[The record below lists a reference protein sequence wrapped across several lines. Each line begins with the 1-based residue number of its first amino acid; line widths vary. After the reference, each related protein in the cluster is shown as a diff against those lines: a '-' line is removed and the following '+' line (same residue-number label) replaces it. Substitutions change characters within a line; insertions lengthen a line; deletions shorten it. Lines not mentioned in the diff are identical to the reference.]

1 MISTSSWSFINMEP
15 DFKFEHVCS
24 IGSFSK
30 MMEMKPNKLLL
41 SSPFSF
47 KIGDMK
53 LEWRLKICPNG
64 DGYNE
69 KNRVD
74 VYLQEITSATG
85 INMTVGVTLSIVNK
99 DGSKKGSKTA
109 VEDGV
114 RNWTCSRIINHSDVK
129 NVLSDDTLSIMVE
142 INITRIVTGSMRK
155 PVVKAI
161 VPSKEEAT
169 FSKYMKNVFVSSRF
183 TDVTILCGEKEFNC
197 HKAILA
203 ERSSVFESMFTIE
216 MKEAMENEVT
226 IKDMD
231 AETCQQMLLYIYSS
245 KVEAIDKEGNAESL
259 LAAAE
264 KYDLKGLKTLTE
276 NHLSAN
282 LNIDNVMSL
291 LVLADLHCAST
302 LRSLALQF
310 VADNRKQIVAKKE
323 WRGKLTKYPEL
334 MEEIIDIIAQS

>member
-64 DGYNE
+64 DSYND

-99 DGSKKGSKTA
+99 DGSLKGSMAA

-114 RNWTCSRIINHSDVK
+114 RNWTCSRIINPTSIRNPSDV
-129 NVLSDDTLSIMVE
+129 NL
-142 INITRIVTGSMRK
+142 
-155 PVVKAI
+155 
-161 VPSKEEAT
+161 
-169 FSKYMKNVFVSSRF
+169 
-183 TDVTILCGEKEFNC
+183 
-197 HKAILA
+197 
-203 ERSSVFESMFTIE
+203 
-216 MKEAMENEVT
+216 
-226 IKDMD
+226 
-231 AETCQQMLLYIYSS
+231 ML
-245 KVEAIDKEGNAESL
+245 DW
-259 LAAAE
+259 
-264 KYDLKGLKTLTE
+264 
-276 NHLSAN
+276 H
-282 LNIDNVMSL
+282 
-291 LVLADLHCAST
+291 
-302 LRSLALQF
+302 
-310 VADNRKQIVAKKE
+310 
-323 WRGKLTKYPEL
+323 
-334 MEEIIDIIAQS
+334 